1 MATNLTAIQAK
12 ADNLEPVGSRV
23 TCDPPPMNTDEDY
36 LILVAANRFAALEA
50 EVVGQGFVLG
60 GSRVGDEFRSYKLEA
75 VNLIVTTKAEFFDR
89 FMAATSVAQRLNLLD
104 KADRVALFQAVLY
117 GARASPREVQ
127 PASRCGY
134 MVDDLWASIRSA
146 CGR

>member
-1 MATNLTAIQAK
+1 MAANLTAIQAR
-12 ADNLEPVGSRV
+12 ADLFEPVGSRV
-23 TCDPPPMNTDEDY
+23 TCDPPPTNTDEDY
-36 LILVAANRFAALEA
+36 LILVAANRFAALEV
-50 EVVGQGFVLG
+50 EVVGQGFALG

-89 FMAATSVAQRLNLLD
+89 FMAATSVAQRFNLLD
-104 KADRVALFQAVLY
+104 KADRIALFQAVLY
-117 GARASPREVQ
+117 GARAAMREAP